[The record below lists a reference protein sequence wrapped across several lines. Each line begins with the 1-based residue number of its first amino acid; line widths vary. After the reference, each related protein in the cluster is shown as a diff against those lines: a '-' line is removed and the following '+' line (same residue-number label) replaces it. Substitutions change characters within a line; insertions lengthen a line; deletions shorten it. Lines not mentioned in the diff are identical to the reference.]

1 MPLDIDDEGLQ
12 AYATLRVYAAIVK
25 KAGGQ
30 IVITEDDLREL
41 SPSETVTMERLSNG
55 LRLVLHDRRAS
66 TPGRA

>member
-1 MPLDIDDEGLQ
+1 MQLDIDDEGLQ

-25 KAGGQ
+25 KAGGE
-30 IVITEDDLREL
+30 IIITEDDMREL

-55 LRLVLHDRRAS
+55 LRLVLLDRRGP